1 MVRDRRSRLNAD
13 HRAKTVLAP
22 QERRHSQRPS
32 HSSLKG
38 YLDPMHRR
46 PDEPGAEPPVPEL
59 IVPRGRCR
67 MARPEGAMKIYDE
80 GSEPLHELLRAAS
93 SDQGATLLVPD
104 LQRPYV
110 WSPSQVTLLVD
121 SLLRGWPF
129 GTLLLWNVRKEDLAG
144 IPSRPFWR
152 VADRTGEF
160 DDGQVSKSNP
170 PAQFRMVLDGQQRL
184 QSLLLAFGGDSWG
197 FRLLDHEWSAV
208 LDAERPRGRNAKR
221 HWSLGHLSLDVSSFR
236 DRVAAAGGV
245 AKVDFR
251 DVLSWVVQSPD
262 GGRSTLKRPPNYK
275 HPIVSG
281 LDPEYRGRFVRLS
294 RLWDLAST
302 QPGLFE
308 KHFRERLAPLL
319 KQHDVPQDVIDTVLE
334 PLAELVV
341 TLVAIKQSKVS
352 YLQLAPFNNQ
362 VFSQELYD
370 DAIVN
375 IFTRLNT
382 AGRTLTRQEITFA
395 WIKTGW
401 DASKTG
407 NRTAGKCFDEL
418 GESLS
423 EEGVSLDID
432 ALVGAVSAMW
442 SVLHRD
448 GSLLTANDLLRGEK
462 VTPMA
467 QDLVRIWDTVA
478 SNTIDGA
485 QLVEDRGFRFGSHYR
500 SLNVLTLLLSW
511 RLLGRQWLV
520 EHPLDVTT
528 KDGFEKSL
536 DTGFTS
542 FCDRWILL
550 SQWSGRW
557 GKSTDKAFAD
567 YAKDLATDWS
577 SIRASSTPDE
587 VLTRLKQRME
597 TWIGALQAE
606 SSKYVDDLGVLTRDA
621 VHQYY
626 LPLWLWHRLDAARW
640 TASALPFRES
650 KRGSLSFD
658 VDHVV
663 AVKLWETLQGAQAA
677 AETGEEEAGLTV
689 DDLSTTMNA
698 LGNCCL
704 LEKSFNIAKGAE
716 PLRAFLKRVYEFKTG
731 VLKVDDWAKAIG
743 VDSDLVDPS
752 GKTAASVRVVVDQR
766 TARMKAELKEYLA
779 GTRQR
784 ADI

>member
-1 MVRDRRSRLNAD
+1 
-13 HRAKTVLAP
+13 
-22 QERRHSQRPS
+22 
-32 HSSLKG
+32 
-38 YLDPMHRR
+38 
-46 PDEPGAEPPVPEL
+46 
-59 IVPRGRCR
+59 
-67 MARPEGAMKIYDE
+67 MKIYDE

-129 GTLLLWNVRKEDLAG
+129 GTLLLWSVHKEDLAG

-152 VADRTGEF
+152 VVDRTGEF
-160 DDGQVSKSNP
+160 DDAQVSKSNP

-197 FRLLDHEWSAV
+197 FRLLDHEWSTV

-221 HWSLGHLSLDVSSFR
+221 HWSLGHLCLDVWTFR
-236 DRVAAAGGV
+236 ERVQAVGGV

-251 DVLSWVVQSPD
+251 DVLAWVVQSPD
-262 GGRSTLKRPPNYK
+262 GGRSTLKRPVNYK
-275 HPIVSG
+275 HPIASS
-281 LDPEYRGRFVRLS
+281 LDVENKGRFVRLS

-308 KHFRERLAPLL
+308 KHFREKLAPLL
-319 KQHDVPQDVIDTVLE
+319 AQHDVPKDVIDAVLE

-352 YLQLAPFNNQ
+352 YLQLAPFNDQ
-362 VFSQELYD
+362 VFSQDLYN

-382 AGRTLTRQEITFA
+382 AGRALTRQEITFA

-401 DASKTG
+401 DSAKTG
-407 NRTAGKCFDEL
+407 HRTAGKCFEEL
-418 GESLS
+418 GEALA
-423 EEGVSLDID
+423 EEGVALDID

-448 GSLLTANDLLRGEK
+448 GALLTANDLLRGEK
-462 VTPMA
+462 VRPMV
-467 QDLVRIWDTVA
+467 QDLVQNWETLAANAV
-478 SNTIDGA
+478 DGA
-485 QLVEDRGFRFGSHYR
+485 KLVDDRGFLFGTHYR

-511 RLLGRQWLV
+511 RLLGRQWLA
-520 EHPLDVTT
+520 EHSLGVTA
-528 KDGFEKSL
+528 KDSFEKSL
-536 DTGFTS
+536 DAAFAAS
-542 FCDRWILL
+542 CDRWILL

-567 YAKDLATDWS
+567 YIKDLSADWA
-577 SIRASSTPDE
+577 SIRKLTAPDD
-587 VLTRLKQRME
+587 VIAILKHRME
-597 TWIGALQAE
+597 AWISGLQAE
-606 SSKYVDDLGVLTRDA
+606 SSKYIDDLGVLTRDA

-640 TASALPFRES
+640 KASALPLRES

-663 AVKLWETLQGAQAA
+663 AVKLWETLQGAPQTA
-677 AETGEEEAGLTV
+677 AEEGEDESALTME
-689 DDLSTTMNA
+689 DLSTTMNA

-716 PLRAFLKRVYEFKTG
+716 PLRAFLDRVHEFKTG
-731 VLKVDDWAKAIG
+731 ALKVNDWAKAIG
-743 VDSDLVDPS
+743 VDADLVDPS
-752 GKTAASVRVVVDQR
+752 GKTAAAIRLVVEGR
-766 TARMKAELKEYLA
+766 TAKMKTELKEYIA

>member
-1 MVRDRRSRLNAD
+1 
-13 HRAKTVLAP
+13 
-22 QERRHSQRPS
+22 
-32 HSSLKG
+32 
-38 YLDPMHRR
+38 
-46 PDEPGAEPPVPEL
+46 
-59 IVPRGRCR
+59 
-67 MARPEGAMKIYDE
+67 MKIYDE
-80 GSEPLHELLRAAS
+80 GAEPLHELLRAAS

-129 GTLLLWNVRKEDLAG
+129 GTLLLWSVHKEDLAS

-160 DDGQVSKSNP
+160 DDEQVSKSNP

-197 FRLLDHEWSAV
+197 FRLLDHEWSTV
-208 LDAERPRGRNAKR
+208 LDAERPRGRNARR
-221 HWSLGHLSLDVSSFR
+221 HWSLGHLCLDVHSFSE
-236 DRVAAAGGV
+236 RVQASGGV

-251 DVLSWVVQSPD
+251 DVLVWVVQRPD
-262 GGRSTLKRPPNYK
+262 GGRSTLKRPTNYK
-275 HPIVSG
+275 HPITSSF
-281 LDPEYRGRFVRLS
+281 DTENKGRFVRLS

-319 KQHDVPQDVIDTVLE
+319 EQHDVPKVVANAVLE
-334 PLAELVV
+334 PLAELIV

-352 YLQLAPFNNQ
+352 YLQLAPFNDQ
-362 VFSQELYD
+362 VFSQDLYN

-382 AGRTLTRQEITFA
+382 AGRALTRQEITFA

-401 DASKTG
+401 DAAKTD
-407 NRTAGKCFDEL
+407 NRTAGKCFEEL
-418 GESLS
+418 GEALA
-423 EEGVSLDID
+423 EEGVVLDID
-432 ALVGAVSAMW
+432 ALVGTVSAMW

-448 GSLLTANDLLRGEK
+448 GALLTANDLLRGEK
-462 VTPMA
+462 VRPMV
-467 QDLVRIWDTVA
+467 QDLVQNWETVSA
-478 SNTIDGA
+478 NAVDGA
-485 QLVEDRGFRFGSHYR
+485 QLVDVRGFRFGTHYR

-511 RLLGRQWLV
+511 RLLGRQWLA
-520 EHPLDVTT
+520 EHSLGVMA
-528 KDGFEKSL
+528 KDSFEKSL
-536 DTGFTS
+536 DAAFAAS
-542 FCDRWILL
+542 CDRWILL

-567 YAKDLATDWS
+567 YIKDLSADWAR
-577 SIRASSTPDE
+577 IRKLTAPDDVIE
-587 VLTRLKQRME
+587 ILKRRME
-597 TWIGALQAE
+597 AWISALQAE
-606 SSKYVDDLGVLTRDA
+606 SSKYLDDLGVLTRDA

-626 LPLWLWHRLDAARW
+626 LPLWLWHRIDAERW
-640 TASALPFRES
+640 KASKLPLRES
-650 KRGSLSFD
+650 KRGSLSVD

-663 AVKLWETLQGAQAA
+663 AVKLWETLQDTPQNA
-677 AETGEEEAGLTV
+677 AEVGEEDESALTT
-689 DDLSTTMNA
+689 DDMSTTMNA

-704 LEKSFNIAKGAE
+704 LEKSFNIAKSAA
-716 PLRAFLKRVYEFKTG
+716 PLRVFLDRVHEFKTG
-731 VLKVDDWAKAIG
+731 ALKVDDWARAIG
-743 VDSDLVDPS
+743 VDADLVDPR
-752 GKTAASVRVVVDQR
+752 GKTAEEVRLVVERR
-766 TARMKAELKEYLA
+766 TAQMKTELKEYLS